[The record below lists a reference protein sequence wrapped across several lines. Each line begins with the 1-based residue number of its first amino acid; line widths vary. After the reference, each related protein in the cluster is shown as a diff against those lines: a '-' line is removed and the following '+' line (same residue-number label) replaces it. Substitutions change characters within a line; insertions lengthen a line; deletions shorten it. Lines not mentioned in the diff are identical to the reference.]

1 MKNIRCGSTSCAGSW
16 SGRRGGVTSSAAAP
30 TSTRRGGRRPRVA
43 CHVSTC
49 VFRWLAR
56 QDLDRERIILGV
68 EAGPGTNTTLG
79 DQFYACAV
87 GDIGRY
93 NQCKQE
99 FFQNLDLKLE
109 RL

>member
-1 MKNIRCGSTSCAGSW
+1 MLRAPLPLKHLHAEEVGAE
-16 SGRRGGVTSSAAAP
+16 AACHV
-30 TSTRRGGRRPRVA
+30 SRV
-43 CHVSTC
+43 HVSTC
-49 VFRWLAR
+49 VCRWLAR

-109 RL
+109 R

>member
-1 MKNIRCGSTSCAGSW
+1 MLRAPLPLQHLHAEEVGAE
-16 SGRRGGVTSSAAAP
+16 AACP
-30 TSTRRGGRRPRVA
+30 VSRV
-43 CHVSTC
+43 TC
-49 VFRWLAR
+49 VCRWLAR

-109 RL
+109 R

>member
-1 MKNIRCGSTSCAGSW
+1 MGLVRDYEPSDGPSFQALILR
-16 SGRRGGVTSSAAAP
+16 P
-30 TSTRRGGRRPRVA
+30 RPRVP
-43 CHVSTC
+43 CPVSTC

>member
-1 MKNIRCGSTSCAGSW
+1 MLRAPLPLKHLHAEEVG
-16 SGRRGGVTSSAAAP
+16 AAAAC
-30 TSTRRGGRRPRVA
+30 RVAA

-49 VFRWLAR
+49 HVSTCVCRWLAR

-109 RL
+109 R

>member
-1 MKNIRCGSTSCAGSW
+1 MREYELCRELEREARRCYEQRCRSNIYTP
-16 SGRRGGVTSSAAAP
+16 RRWEP
-30 TSTRRGGRRPRVA
+30 RPRVT
-43 CHVSTC
+43 CPVSTC

>member
-1 MKNIRCGSTSCAGSW
+1 MPGAGA
-16 SGRRGGVTSSAAAP
+16 GGAAVLRAALP
-30 TSTRRGGRRPRVA
+30 LQHLHAEEVGAEAA
-43 CHVSTC
+43 CPVFTC
-49 VFRWLAR
+49 VCRWLAR

>member
-1 MKNIRCGSTSCAGSW
+1 MEA
-16 SGRRGGVTSSAAAP
+16 VVAAFNQEKALVGAFSVI
-30 TSTRRGGRRPRVA
+30 TNLRMELFEALVPRVT
-43 CHVSTC
+43 CPVSTC
-49 VFRWLAR
+49 VCRWLAR

-109 RL
+109 R

>member
-1 MKNIRCGSTSCAGSW
+1 MLRAPLPLQHLHAEEVGAE
-16 SGRRGGVTSSAAAP
+16 AACP
-30 TSTRRGGRRPRVA
+30 VPRA
-43 CHVSTC
+43 TC
-49 VFRWLAR
+49 VCRWLAR

-109 RL
+109 R